1 MFSVSL
7 QDEDQQFSQVS
18 EEKVLIKKRAE
29 KWTVDDVCQW
39 ITELGLDQY
48 EPTFRTHQID
58 GQELIHLDDNTLH
71 KSLGIGKAEALVH
84 ICKLLCKKLNYFG
97 QVMTKGTLWLSFKKS
112 SQCCLCK
119 VPSLMSLSWKI
130 EAVILNFDK
139 YREVWSDLCNPV
151 WNVTSWR
158 TLNLLL
164 LQSAGLQLLGVY
176 FWHSINI

>member
-58 GQELIHLDDNTLH
+58 GQELIHLDDNALH
-71 KSLGIGKAEALVH
+71 KSLGIGEAE
-84 ICKLLCKKLNYFG
+84 
-97 QVMTKGTLWLSFKKS
+97 T
-112 SQCCLCK
+112 
-119 VPSLMSLSWKI
+119 
-130 EAVILNFDK
+130 
-139 YREVWSDLCNPV
+139 
-151 WNVTSWR
+151 
-158 TLNLLL
+158 
-164 LQSAGLQLLGVY
+164 
-176 FWHSINI
+176 